1 MGATIKVNFT
11 KSKLVVTTQVSKV
24 YRIRGPM
31 AGIGLYLPLSIY
43 TGAGG
48 IPVGLGTGSAVEL
61 TPPASSY
68 QLLGSQLSDSKKM
81 AWMNLLC
88 AEDGTMINGQI
99 VTSAASGTLTVKIN
113 TADGTT
119 PSASNPVLVVIANQ
133 LRAITSALT
142 LNLAGGT
149 NYMNLGSAEHATKDV
164 DVFCYMAWRAASS
177 AVVVGFSRIPMLG
190 SRTYNNFSGTTT
202 NEKYAAFSNAP
213 AAGDYCVLVGRFNVT
228 LSAGAGYTWTIPAT
242 SLIINQCV
250 YETRLLTYTP
260 THSRVITP
268 YSNAPTVFQAVY
280 QIRDGRVY
288 INEMHTMH
296 ATTPGGSGF
305 QLFTLP
311 FTAAVYTPVA
321 AQNISAAITATAQTR
336 QTDILLAHYDGTAV
350 AVANNSYSVSGEYR
364 I

>member
-1 MGATIKVNFT
+1 MTATIRVNFT
-11 KSKLVVTTQVSKV
+11 KSKLGVTTQVSKV

-61 TPPASSY
+61 SPSPTSY
-68 QLLGSQLSDSKKM
+68 QVLGAQLSDSKKM

-88 AEDGTMINGQI
+88 AEDGAMINGQI
-99 VTSAASGTLTVKIN
+99 LTSAAGGTLTVQIK
-113 TADGTT
+113 TADGFT
-119 PSASNPVLVVIANQ
+119 PSASNPVLVVISNQ
-133 LRAITSALT
+133 LRAITSTLT
-142 LNLAGGT
+142 LTLAGGT

-164 DVFCYMAWRAASS
+164 DVFCYMAWRVASS
-177 AVVVGFSRIPMLG
+177 AVVVGFARFPLLG

-202 NEKYAAFSNAP
+202 NEKYAAFSNTP
-213 AAGDYCVLVGRFNVT
+213 AAGDYCTMVGRFNVT

-242 SLIINQCV
+242 SVIMNQRV
-250 YETRLLTYTP
+250 HETRLLTWNVYHNRST
-260 THSRVITP
+260 TP
-268 YSNAPTVFQAVY
+268 YTNAPTVVHAIY
-280 QIRDGRVY
+280 QVRNGRVY
-288 INEMHTMH
+288 INESHAMH
-296 ATTPGGSGF
+296 ATTPGGTGY

-311 FTAAVYTPVA
+311 FTAAAYTPIA

-336 QTDILLAHYDGTAV
+336 VTDALLAHYDGTAV
-350 AVANNSYSVSGEYR
+350 AVANNTYSVSGEYR

>member
-1 MGATIKVNFT
+1 MTATVKVNFT
-11 KSKLVVTTQVSKV
+11 KSKLGVTTQVSKV

-99 VTSAASGTLTVKIN
+99 VTSAAGGTLTVQIK
-113 TADGTT
+113 TADGST
-119 PSASNPVLVVIANQ
+119 PSASNPVLVVISNQ

-149 NYMNLGSAEHATKDV
+149 NYMNLGGAEHATKDV
-164 DVFCYMAWRAASS
+164 DVFCYLAWRAASS

-190 SRTYNNFSGTTT
+190 SRAYNNFSSTTT
-202 NEKYAAFSNAP
+202 NEKYAAFSNTP

-242 SLIINQCV
+242 SLILNQRV
-250 YETRLLTYTP
+250 YETRLLTWNVY
-260 THSRVITP
+260 HSRSITP
-268 YSNAPTVFQAVY
+268 YTNAPTVAYAVY
-280 QIRDGRVY
+280 QIRNGRVY
-288 INEMHTMH
+288 IHEGHTMH

-311 FTAAVYTPVA
+311 FTAATYIPLA

-336 QTDILLAHYDGTAV
+336 GVDALLAHYDGTAV
-350 AVANNSYSVSGEYR
+350 AVANNTYSVSGEYR